1 MATKQPA
8 TVTST
13 TQTSPAGWLT
23 PAQFQTLEAVCDALI
38 PAVAPPA
45 GEADAHGLYARSAHD
60 LDIAGLAAQLLSG
73 ESPETQAS
81 FRQLLDLLAK
91 PLGGML
97 LYGRPKTFLSMSPAE
112 REAALRR
119 MSTSSIATV
128 RQGFQGVKRL
138 AAMLFYCAPDA
149 SGTNPNWPTLDYTP
163 APPPP
168 PAAAAPKRIR
178 TLPIT
183 ADVTLTADAIVVGSG
198 SGGGVVAAE
207 LAAAGKDVI
216 ILEKGGYYN
225 EADFDGAEL
234 AGMQNLYLR
243 RGLLTTQDLGMIV
256 LAGSALGGGTIVNWS
271 TSLRTPPDV
280 LEEWEREHGLTGAT
294 GAEYQQGFEV
304 AERRLGV
311 NTGDSQPNANND
323 ALRRDCE
330 ALGYSWRAIPRNA
343 SDCQQRCGACGYG
356 CPYGR
361 KQSTMLTFLQDAS
374 DRGARVVVRCNVQR
388 VLIEA
393 GRAVGIEGSALDEA
407 TGQRHRV
414 VVRAPLVVVSA
425 GSVESP
431 ALLLRSGLTN
441 PNIGR
446 HLRLH
451 PVAPMLGYYDDPI
464 RPWQGSLQ
472 TVLSDH
478 FARIRGGHGLRFEV
492 MPAHP
497 GLLGFA
503 IPWEGGQAHKRE
515 MTRIKHAAAYI
526 ILTRDTGEG
535 RIILDKQ
542 GDPVIQYWPN
552 ATDRALLIRGMQ
564 EVARI
569 IFAGGGTE
577 AMPANTPRLTLT
589 SEGNKPG
596 AVSETRLNAFLS
608 EIARNGVVPNRL
620 GLGTAHQMGTC
631 RLGSNARTSVADPYG
646 QVHGVRGLYIGDASG
661 FPTASG
667 VNPMLSTMA
676 LAYRVAQHIKANS

>member
-1 MATKQPA
+1 MATTQHVNVSPDAPA
-8 TVTST
+8 TT
-13 TQTSPAGWLT
+13 ADWLT
-23 PAQFQTLEAVCDALI
+23 PAQLRALEAVCDALI
-38 PAVAPPA
+38 PSVAPPNGA
-45 GEADAHGLYARSAHD
+45 TDPYGLYARSAHD
-60 LDIAGLAAQLLSG
+60 LDIAGLAARLLAE

-81 FRQLLDLLAK
+81 FRQLLDLLAN
-91 PLGGML
+91 PLAGIL
-97 LYGRPKTFLSMSPAE
+97 LYGRPKSFLSMPPAE

-119 MSTSSIATV
+119 MSTSAVATV
-128 RQGFQGVKRL
+128 RQGFQGIKRL
-138 AAMLFYCAPDA
+138 ATLLFYSAPGADGA
-149 SGTNPNWPTLDYTP
+149 NPNWPALDYTP

-168 PAAAAPKRIR
+168 PASAAPKRIR

-183 ADVTLTADAIVVGSG
+183 ADTTLTADAIVIGSG
-198 SGGGVVAAE
+198 AGGSVVAAE
-207 LAAAGKDVI
+207 LAAAGKDVL

-225 EADFDGAEL
+225 EADFNGAEL
-234 AGMQNLYLR
+234 EGMQKLYLR
-243 RGLLTTQDLGMIV
+243 RGLLTTQDLGMVV
-256 LAGSALGGGTIVNWS
+256 LAGSCLGGGTLVNWS

-280 LEEWEREHGLTGAT
+280 LEEWERDHGLTGVAGT
-294 GAEYQQGFEV
+294 EYQQGFEV
-304 AERRLGV
+304 AERRIGV
-311 NTGDSQPNANND
+311 NATDSEPNPNNE
-323 ALRRDCE
+323 ALRRGCE
-330 ALGYSWRAIPRNA
+330 ALGYSWRTIPRNA

-356 CPYGR
+356 CPHAR

-374 DRGARVVVRCNVQR
+374 DRGARVVVRCNVAR
-388 VLIEA
+388 VLVEA
-393 GRAVGIEGSALDEA
+393 GRAVGVEGSALDEV

-414 VVRAPLVVVSA
+414 VVRAPLVVVAA

-451 PVAPMLGYYDDPI
+451 PVAPMIGYYDEPI

-472 TVLSDH
+472 TILSDQ

-497 GLLGFA
+497 GLLGFSM
-503 IPWEGGQAHKRE
+503 PWEGGQAHKRE
-515 MTRIKHAAAYI
+515 MLRIKHVATYI
-526 ILTRDTGEG
+526 VLTRDTGEG

-542 GDPVIQYWPN
+542 GDPIVQYWPN
-552 ATDRALLIRGMQ
+552 ATDRGHLVRGMQ
-564 EVARI
+564 EVTRI

-577 AMPANTPRLTLT
+577 AATVNTPRVSFA

-596 AVSETRLNAFLS
+596 AVSEAKLKTFLAAI
-608 EIARNGVVPNRL
+608 ERHGVIPNRL
-620 GLGTAHQMGTC
+620 GLGTAHQMSTC
-631 RLGSNARTSVADPYG
+631 RLGADRSTSVADPYG

-676 LAYRVAQHIKANS
+676 LAYRVAQQIKASS